1 MLAPTTHADAL
12 NLVLLGP
19 PGSGKGTQAGPLC
32 EQLALPYIATGDLLR
47 AHRRRG
53 TELGREAARYM
64 SEGQLV
70 PDQLVIAMI
79 LERLEDDGHG
89 FLLDGFPRT
98 LAQAEALSDAL
109 EISAALLVDA
119 PDDVIVDRVGG
130 RRQCPNGHVYHVV
143 FDPPAREGVC
153 DRDGLPLSRRDD
165 DAPETVRERLRV
177 YHRQTEPLVERYD
190 DRGVLRRIDGELPPD
205 VVYERLSETLAA
217 AGAKQRA

>member
-1 MLAPTTHADAL
+1 MLAATTHADAL

-19 PGSGKGTQAGPLC
+19 PGSGKGTQAGPLS
-32 EQLALPYIATGDLLR
+32 EELALPYIATGDLLR

-70 PDQLVIAMI
+70 PDELVIAMI
-79 LERLEDDGHG
+79 LERLEDNGHG

-98 LAQAEALSDAL
+98 LAQAEALSEAL
-109 EISAALLVDA
+109 EITAALLVDA
-119 PDDVIVDRVGG
+119 PDDVIVERIGG

-143 FDPPAREGVC
+143 FEPPKREGIC
-153 DRDGLPLSRRDD
+153 DRDGLPLSRRED

-177 YHRQTEPLVERYD
+177 YHELTEPVVDYYER
-190 DRGVLRRIDGELPPD
+190 RGVLLRADGTRQPTEVTREL
-205 VVYERLSETLAA
+205 L
-217 AGAKQRA
+217 GALRSFARSLR

>member
-1 MLAPTTHADAL
+1 MLAPTTHSDHL

-32 EQLALPYIATGDLLR
+32 QELGLPYIATGDLLR
-47 AHRRRG
+47 AHRKRD

-64 SEGQLV
+64 AAGQLV
-70 PDQLVIAMI
+70 PDELVIAMI
-79 LERLEDDGHG
+79 LERLEDNGHG

-98 LAQAEALSDAL
+98 LAQAQALSETL
-109 EISAALLVDA
+109 EITAALLVDA
-119 PDDVIVDRVGG
+119 PDDAIVDRIGG

-143 FDPPAREGVC
+143 FEPPKREGIC

-177 YHRQTEPLVERYD
+177 YHELTEPVIGYYEQRD
-190 DRGVLRRIDGELPPD
+190 VLLRADGTRPPADVQREL
-205 VVYERLSETLAA
+205 LAA
-217 AGAKQRA
+217 LRSFAGSPLR